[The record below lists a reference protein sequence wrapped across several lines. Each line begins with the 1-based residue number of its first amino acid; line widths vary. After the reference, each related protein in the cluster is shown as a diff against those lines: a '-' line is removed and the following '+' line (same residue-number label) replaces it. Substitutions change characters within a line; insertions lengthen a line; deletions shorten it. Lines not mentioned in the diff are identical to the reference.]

1 MSADLLLS
9 LCVVCQG
16 IDLIAGGRV
25 KNTNRTAPESQNP
38 YLRLLVKLYRFLS
51 RRTDSQFNAV
61 VLKRLF
67 QSKVNRPAISL
78 TRIVRYA
85 KGKEDKTVVV
95 VGTITDDARITELP
109 ALTIAAL
116 RVTATA
122 RARIVKAGGSVLTL
136 DQLALRAPTGSNT
149 LLLRG
154 PKNRRE
160 AVKHFGA
167 AGVPHS
173 TTKPYIESKG
183 RKFERSRGRRNS
195 KGFRN

>member
-1 MSADLLLS
+1 M
-9 LCVVCQG
+9 G
-16 IDLIAGGRV
+16 IDLISGGRV
-25 KNTNRTAPESQNP
+25 KNTSRVSPASHNP
-38 YLRLLVKLYRFLS
+38 YLLLLVKLYRFLS
-51 RRTDSQFNAV
+51 RRTESQFNHV

-67 QSKVNRPAISL
+67 QSRVNRPCLSL
-78 TRIVRYA
+78 TRIA
-85 KGKEDKTVVV
+85 KYVGEEQGNQRKIVVV
-95 VGTITDDARITELP
+95 VGTVTDDARLIDFP
-109 ALTIAAL
+109 ALTIACL
-116 RVTATA
+116 RITATA
-122 RARIVKAGGSVLTL
+122 RARVLAAGGRILTL
-136 DQLALRAPTGSNT
+136 DQLALRSPTGSNT

-183 RKFERSRGRRNS
+183 RKFQRSRGRRNS

>member
-1 MSADLLLS
+1 MKVTS
-9 LCVVCQG
+9 
-16 IDLIAGGRV
+16 
-25 KNTNRTAPESQNP
+25 RTAPESQNP

-51 RRTDSQFNAV
+51 RRTDSPFNAV

-67 QSKVNRPAISL
+67 QSKVNRPVISL
-78 TRIVRYA
+78 TRIARYT
-85 KGKEDKTVVV
+85 KDKEDKVVVV
-95 VGTITDDARITELP
+95 VGTVTDDARLIDFP

-116 RVTATA
+116 KVTDTA
-122 RARIVKAGGSVLTL
+122 RARIVKAGGTVLTL
-136 DQLALRAPTGSNT
+136 DQLALRCPTGANT

-195 KGFRN
+195 KGYRN

>member
-1 MSADLLLS
+1 MKAT
-9 LCVVCQG
+9 
-16 IDLIAGGRV
+16 A
-25 KNTNRTAPESQNP
+25 RTAPESNNP
-38 YLRLLVKLYRFLS
+38 YLRLLVKLYRFLA
-51 RRTDSQFNAV
+51 RRTDSAFNSV

-85 KGKEDKTVVV
+85 GEKEGKVVVV
-95 VGTITDDARITELP
+95 VGTVTDDARLIDVP
-109 ALTIAAL
+109 AMTIAAL
-116 RVTATA
+116 KVTATA
-122 RARIVKAGGSVLTL
+122 RARILKAGGEVLTL
-136 DQLALRAPTGSNT
+136 DQLALRCPTGSNT

-173 TTKPYIESKG
+173 KTKPYIESKG

-195 KGFRN
+195 KGYRN